1 MKDEGSINSTK
12 MHSYF
17 FHVEQWIDI
26 HKCALGKF
34 SEQAI
39 ESLHKEFDDFWE
51 RYKVRNF
58 NPNLGPRQEASVDA
72 FNSRNR

>member
-1 MKDEGSINSTK
+1 MNFDELKLLCYSITLYFSYRRSWTK
-12 MHSYF
+12 AQSLVL
-17 FHVEQWIDI
+17 FHVEQWIDT

-51 RYKVRNF
+51 SHFWDKKRRY
-58 NPNLGPRQEASVDA
+58 
-72 FNSRNR
+72 